1 MKISIRN
8 KFILIQLSL
17 LIIVT
22 VFANILSTYN
32 LQKYYKNRV
41 LDELKK
47 HLHTVKYILANTTD
61 AKIADSL
68 NYHFLKGYAQAA
80 NLRLTLI
87 DSSGSVV
94 FDSQVPQDSL
104 PFLENH
110 YFRPEVQLA
119 LENEIGADTRVSAT
133 VNMPLFYAAEKVE
146 CTSNVGALKN
156 IMFVRFAIPVVEID
170 KVLHDVQWKIFAA
183 GGLALLLIG
192 LVTYLAGTR
201 FTRPILRLSKAAES
215 VKKGNLDAYFEK
227 ISHDEVGELADVLN
241 EMLSKLRHDLIQ
253 MRKLEKMRSQ
263 FLGNTS
269 HELRTPIFTVQ
280 GILETLQENPNC
292 DSKTFHKFISKAH
305 NQTVRLNNLLR
316 DLIDISRIESGEMK
330 LNSYPFDVV
339 NCLKTQIEELQST
352 AVQNNVTLEFEH
364 NQQTD
369 SVIVL
374 GDQERLGQVVV
385 NLVENAI
392 KYNKP
397 GGTVNVG
404 YRLHDDSVEIY
415 VTDSGQ
421 GIADEHIPRIFERFY
436 RVDKER
442 SRAVGG
448 TGLGL
453 AIVKHIIE
461 AHGSKVYVR
470 SKIGEGS
477 TFSFSL
483 KRKL

>member
-22 VFANILSTYN
+22 AFASIISTYN
-32 LQKYYKNRV
+32 LQRFYKSRV
-41 LDELKK
+41 LDELTK
-47 HLHTVKYILANTTD
+47 HIHAVKYILSQTENNSVS
-61 AKIADSL
+61 DSL
-68 NYHFLKGYAQAA
+68 NYNFLKGYAQASD
-80 NLRLTLI
+80 LRLTLI
-87 DSSGSVV
+87 DSSGWVL
-94 FDSQVPQDSL
+94 FDSQVPRDSL
-104 PFLENH
+104 RFLENH
-110 YFRPEVQLA
+110 LYRPEIQAA
-119 LENEIGADTRVSAT
+119 LDQELGADTRLSAT
-133 VNMPLFYAAEKVE
+133 VNMPLFYAAEKV
-146 CTSNVGALKN
+146 K
-156 IMFVRFAIPVVEID
+156 IDKIRFVRFAIPLVEIE
-170 KVLHDVQWKIFAA
+170 KVLADVQWKIFA
-183 GGLALLLIG
+183 GGGIALLLIG
-192 LVTYLAGTR
+192 LITYLAATR
-201 FTRPILRLSKAAES
+201 FTRPILRLSKSAES

-280 GILETLQENPNC
+280 GILETLQDNPNC
-292 DSKTFHKFISKAH
+292 DSKTFSSFISKAH
-305 NQTVRLNNLLR
+305 SQTVRLNNLLR

-330 LNSYPFDVV
+330 LNSYPFNMVK
-339 NCLKTQIEELQST
+339 CLQAQIEELQST
-352 AVQNNVTLEFEH
+352 AAQNDVTLLFEKN
-364 NQQTD
+364 NQAD
-369 SVIVL
+369 SVIIL
-374 GDQERLGQVVV
+374 GDQERLGQVII

-392 KYNKP
+392 KYNNP
-397 GGTVNVG
+397 GGRVTVG
-404 YRLHDDSVEIY
+404 YHLYDESVEIY
-415 VTDSGQ
+415 ISDTGR
-421 GIADEHIPRIFERFY
+421 GIAEEHIPRIFERFY

-453 AIVKHIIE
+453 AIVKHIVE
-461 AHGSKVYVR
+461 AHGSRVYVR
-470 SKIGEGS
+470 SKVGEGS